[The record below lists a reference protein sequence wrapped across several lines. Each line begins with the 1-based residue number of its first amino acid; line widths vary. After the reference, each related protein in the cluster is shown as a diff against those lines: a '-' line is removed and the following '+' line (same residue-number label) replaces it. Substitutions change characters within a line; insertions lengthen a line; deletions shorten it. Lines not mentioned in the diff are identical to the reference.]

1 MLVQE
6 IHSRYISVSKT
17 CKEKKLWQVE
27 RTLGAI
33 LLDVGSVWLPQA
45 MRRNRCYKTCIDAG
59 KSKFT
64 LSISLISNRLAKK
77 EKENK
82 NKSIKKIRSYVI
94 VIYNIKFN
102 GI

>member
-1 MLVQE
+1 MFVEE

-64 LSISLISNRLAKK
+64 LSISLISSRLAKK
-77 EKENK
+77 KENK